1 MAFNTKID
9 LSDSKTY
16 QATGQT
22 LTLSGQTKIATGTGL
37 KYVTHPTFTG
47 STQIVDKKYVD
58 DSIITAT
65 GSTVYTLQSP
75 AAITVG
81 GITAGTVLTGKTS
94 NCLLQD
100 ILVPELFGTL
110 TDRVG
115 SISSS
120 ASAIYEIGDSVTFNI
135 TASFSRGCI
144 NPQYCSTSDKR
155 VGAPNTYIFA
165 GACIAG
171 SYACTALSV
180 IKPVTSY
187 SILSGTQSWSVC
199 TKYDAGV
206 QPKGSKGTN
215 FNSACLSGTTAAAS
229 TSISGIL
236 PSYWGVNASGTIT
249 NAIIAAGN
257 KTVAAVGVST
267 PICFDAV
274 TQFLWF
280 AAPVGTYTTKT
291 KWWVCAA
298 NAGNIGGIGELWKQ
312 QGTVA
317 VTSADGCWAGCSF
330 DVYVTCGIT
339 TTAAGIPM
347 CLYS

>member
-22 LTLSGQTKIATGTGL
+22 LTLSGQTKIATSIGL

-47 STQIVDKKYVD
+47 DTQIVDKKYVD
-58 DSIITAT
+58 DNIVTAT
-65 GSTVYTLQSP
+65 GSTVYNLQSP
-75 AAITVG
+75 AAITLG
-81 GITAGTVLTGKTS
+81 GITIGTILTGKTS
-94 NCLLQD
+94 NCILQD
-100 ILVPELFGTL
+100 LLVPELYGTL

-135 TASFSRGCI
+135 TGSFNQGCI
-144 NPQYCSTSDKR
+144 NPQYCSACDKR

-180 IKPVTSY
+180 IKPVTGY
-187 SILSGTQSWSVC
+187 AILSGTQSWSVC
-199 TKYDAGV
+199 TKYDAGC

-215 FNSACLSGTTAAAS
+215 FCSACLSGTTAAAS

-236 PSYWGVNASGTIT
+236 PWYWGTKKVT
-249 NAIIAAGN
+249 NVIGSADVAAGT
-257 KTVAAVGVST
+257 KTVASGSGTLSIIFNSASDDYIWFAVPAGTPVKTCWYVNGTNNGCIGGVSN
-267 PICFDAV
+267 
-274 TQFLWF
+274 LF
-280 AAPVGTYTTKT
+280 AT
-291 KWWVCAA
+291 CC
-298 NAGNIGGIGELWKQ
+298 N
-312 QGTVA
+312 VA
-317 VTSADGCWAGCSF
+317 VTSGSGCWAGCSYM
-330 DVYVTCGIT
+330 VYASCLT
-339 TTAAGIPM
+339 TGTAAGVPM
-347 CLYS
+347 LMS

>member
-9 LSDSKTY
+9 LSDSKSY

-22 LTLSGQTKIATGTGL
+22 LTLSGQTKIATSTGL

-58 DSIITAT
+58 DSIVTAT
-65 GSTVYTLQSP
+65 GSTVYNLQSP
-75 AAITVG
+75 AAITLG
-81 GITAGTVLTGKTS
+81 GITCGTILTGLTS
-94 NCLLQD
+94 NCILQKL
-100 ILVPELFGTL
+100 LVPELYGTL

-120 ASAIYEIGDSVTFNI
+120 AAATYEIGNSVTFNI
-135 TASFSRGCI
+135 TGSFSQGCI

-171 SYACTALSV
+171 TYACTALSV
-180 IKPVTSY
+180 IKSVTGY
-187 SILSGTQSWSVC
+187 AILSGSQTWSVC

-215 FNSACLSGTTAAAS
+215 FDSACLSGTTAAAS

-236 PSYWGVNASGTIT
+236 PWYWGTKKVTNVISSADVAAGTKTVASASGTLP
-249 NAIIAAGN
+249 IIFNSA
-257 KTVAAVGVST
+257 SDDY
-267 PICFDAV
+267 I
-274 TQFLWF
+274 WF
-280 AAPVGTYTTKT
+280 AVPAGTPVKTCWYVNGTNNG
-291 KWWVCAA
+291 C
-298 NAGNIGGIGELWKQ
+298 IGGVNNLFA
-312 QGTVA
+312 TCCNVA
-317 VTSADGCWAGCSF
+317 VTSAQGCWTGCSYM
-330 DVYVTCGIT
+330 VYTSCIT
-339 TTAAGIPM
+339 TGTAVGIPM
-347 CLYS
+347 CMS